1 MMKQNTLN
9 WYRIR
14 NWKILRFS
22 YRLIEISLEG
32 GITEGRDY
40 NTSFNNALKHLASST
55 RGVVSEAWLQGKKY
69 IAVRSDA
76 ELQDTTLPGTPLNIY
91 LRPLPDTFIFDP
103 TDRSH
108 QNMDLAVRFIENAI
122 EFQLN
127 RKKGLWAGSNNT
139 FLKKLPSRN
148 SEDIQTDIYNGF
160 KYRVHFQAGE
170 FFVVVDLAYRYADKR
185 TLSEILKDLPKEQW
199 TSYINGKNFLY
210 QNGDDWYTVKG
221 SAIGGAIGEQR
232 FDKDNFIGTVYDY
245 IITKGRYAVAEHPQ
259 PLSPNSPTF
268 YHTYTKASEKK
279 MEGAADLAKA
289 IHFADNGLHRLSIN
303 KPPQRFNSA
312 GFFVK
317 KYFQDLRFA
326 GVRLE
331 VSYNTWNMDCRV
343 IDLPA
348 LKYAHDYVYNPYESR
363 NGERGSELYQYPKR
377 RREFTYK
384 YGLLNEDE
392 YLLQY
397 IFVPD
402 TLPVTMA
409 ICIKDHFNKAMKALD
424 PSFPGFELVT
434 YSTRQKPFAEK
445 VCKDFESLINN
456 KGLNGNFGLFVLP
469 HLPGNRW
476 FSHNLHQLVKKELSG
491 KINLKCISE
500 KSLNR
505 YITRSVGRGGSE
517 VYFVPDQKMQ
527 PFKSYQ
533 VNTLFKYLVVNNKWP
548 YALAKD
554 LNYDLYIGIDAH
566 EFFAGFVFLF
576 KNGEKIVFDVEQTA
590 KKAGNTHR
598 NEKINF
604 GLIRDKIVDVLSR
617 HLESGEEFPK
627 SIVVL
632 RDGMSFG
639 EEQKALEAAIAQMRS
654 ENKIS
659 QQEVKLAVLD
669 VAKSSAIPLRAAV
682 RDDNNMLANPIC
694 GTVVPIRTDK
704 DAYIF
709 NTGFPYQVGGSSNPI
724 RVSLSSGSIDFNK
737 AVDDVFAMTQLNFT
751 APDRASSLPL
761 PLKLIDLLIRDVAHE
776 YTYANVQAKELQILQ
791 DELEE

>member
-14 NWKILRFS
+14 NWKTLQFS
-22 YRLIEISLEG
+22 YRLIEVTLEG
-32 GITEGRDY
+32 NLTEGRDY
-40 NTSFNNALKHLASST
+40 NSSFNNAIKHLASST

-76 ELQDTTLPGTPLNIY
+76 ELHDTTLPGTPLSIY
-91 LRPLPDTFIFDP
+91 LKPLKETFYFDP
-103 TDRSH
+103 TDRSPA
-108 QNMDLAVRFIENAI
+108 NMQLAVRFIENAI
-122 EFQLN
+122 EYQLN
-127 RKKGLWAGSNNT
+127 RKKGLWSGNNNT
-139 FLKKLPSRN
+139 YLKKIPSKN

-160 KYRVHFQAGE
+160 KYRVHQQGGD
-170 FFVVVDLAYRYADKR
+170 FFVVVDLAYRYADKS
-185 TLSEILKDLPKEQW
+185 TLSEVLDELPKEQW
-199 TSYINGKNFLY
+199 ANYINGKNFLY
-210 QNGDDWYTVKG
+210 QNGDDWYIVKG

-232 FDKDNFIGTVYDY
+232 FDKDNFTGTVYEY
-245 IITKGRYAVAEHPQ
+245 ITTRGRYAAAENPQ
-259 PLSPNSPTF
+259 SLSPDSPTF
-268 YHTYTKASEKK
+268 YHTYTKTSDKK
-279 MEGAADLAKA
+279 MEGATDLAKA

-317 KYFQDLRFA
+317 KYFQDLMFA
-326 GVRLE
+326 GVKLE
-331 VSYNTWNMDCRV
+331 ISYNTWNMDCRV
-343 IDLPA
+343 IDLPT
-348 LKYAHDYVYNPYESR
+348 LKYHGSTYDPYESR
-363 NGERGSELYQYPKR
+363 NGKRGSEIYQYPKR
-377 RREFTYK
+377 RREFNYK

-402 TLPVTMA
+402 SLPVTMA
-409 ICIKDHFNKAMKALD
+409 ICIKTHFNKAMKALD
-424 PSFPGFELVT
+424 PNFPGFELVT
-434 YSTRQKPFAEK
+434 YSMRQKPFAEK
-445 VCKDFESLINN
+445 VCKDFEVLIDS

-469 HLPGNRW
+469 NLPGNQW
-476 FSHNLHQLVKKELSG
+476 FSHHLHQLVKKELSG

-500 KSLNR
+500 KSLKR
-505 YITRSVGRGGSE
+505 YIVHSIDKGGNQG
-517 VYFVPDQKMQ
+517 YFVPDQKMQ

-533 VNTLFKYLVVNNKWP
+533 VNTLFKYLVINNKWP

-566 EFFAGFVFLF
+566 EFFAGFVFFF

-590 KKAGNTHR
+590 KKAGNTYR

-604 GLIRDKIVDVLSR
+604 RLIRDKIVNVLSR
-617 HLESGEEFPK
+617 HLESGENFPK

-639 EEQKALEAAIAQMRS
+639 EEQKALHEAIVQLRS
-654 ENKIS
+654 EKKINED
-659 QQEVKLAVLD
+659 EVKLAVLD

-694 GTVVPIRTDK
+694 GTVVPISKERE
-704 DAYIF
+704 AYIF

-724 RVSLSSGSIDFNK
+724 RVSLSSGNIVFDK

-751 APDRASSLPL
+751 APDKASSLPL

-776 YTYANVQAKELQILQ
+776 FTYANVQAKELQILQ
-791 DELEE
+791 DALEE